1 MERSQSR
8 TTIELLILLLTMT
21 ILSAKIQ
28 IETLCILV
36 KCAAAKEYEAKWLQD
51 AKTVLRDGTGRFAK
65 KGGDN
70 QQQSSEVNDSDSD
83 QVEVLP
89 PQEAVKIIS
98 ESISKSLHDEGMSDK
113 QPLADEVSKKAS
125 SFASLEEFYNS
136 NMKELKESPD
146 LALAAG
152 MIAASVY
159 AVSVAIASRKLGVIE
174 DIPLLA
180 KHAKKAI
187 EESVPATKAI
197 QKSTKDLIKSIQSG
211 EIFCDTIDELA
222 KDKSID
228 KETFQGLKKLTASL
242 LDVVDSV
249 NNVKPEHLA
258 NPAPI
263 MKALSSVRSTI
274 SKVDFHLKIKIAGFD
289 NPNIAK
295 AQEAIT
301 RGKKTI
307 GDLISEIKEKAEVD
321 LPALPEK
328 AVEDLIF
335 FLYGIAGI
343 KLSADAMAMTYKEY
357 QKRIDAKG
365 SAGS

>member
-1 MERSQSR
+1 
-8 TTIELLILLLTMT
+8 MT

-51 AKTVLRDGTGRFAK
+51 AKTVLRDSTGRFAK

-70 QQQSSEVNDSDSD
+70 QQQSSEANDSDSD

-89 PQEAVKIIS
+89 PQEAAKVIS
-98 ESISKSLHDEGMSDK
+98 ESLSKALRDEGMSDK
-113 QPLADEVSKKAS
+113 QPLVDKVSKKAS

-152 MIAASVY
+152 MIATSVY
-159 AVSVAIASRKLGVIE
+159 AISVAIASRKVGAIKN
-174 DIPLLA
+174 IPLLA

-197 QKSTKDLIKSIQSG
+197 QKSTEDLVKSIQSG

-222 KDKSID
+222 KDESIN
-228 KETFQGLKKLTASL
+228 KETFQGLKKLTTSL
-242 LDVVDSV
+242 LEAVDSV
-249 NNVKPEHLA
+249 NNVKPENLA

-263 MKALSSVRSTI
+263 MKALSSVRLTI
-274 SKVDFHLKIKIAGFD
+274 SKVDLHLKIRIAGLD
-289 NPNIAK
+289 NRNIAK
-295 AQEAIT
+295 AQDVATKIA
-301 RGKKTI
+301 KTGRKAI
-307 GDLISEIKEKAEVD
+307 GDLISEIEEKAEVD

-328 AVEDLIF
+328 AVENLLF
-335 FLYGIAGI
+335 FLYGVAGI
-343 KLSADAMAMTYKEY
+343 KLSADAMAMSYKEY
-357 QKRIDAKG
+357 QKRIDAKEGTG
-365 SAGS
+365 S